1 MKKILILLFAIAF
14 IIFPLTTVSVKAS
27 STEYLAYSEI
37 IMSSGKLL
45 RDFTKE
51 EMDDALKH
59 TEGNYCFTIKIY
71 PVNKNVRATYIS
83 QTVMSYYNTSGTDVT
98 FTKLIEVET
107 NQKVSFNTGGSLSA
121 SASGNIKKVKAEAA
135 AKGNV
140 SYSKQQEK
148 SYKEKL
154 EEKFVI
160 EAGSSIIV
168 YLTGSL
174 IISNGVASVYDF
186 FYRLCY
192 GGYEFVTITEQYTRV
207 VKSTEF

>member
-1 MKKILILLFAIAF
+1 MNKF
-14 IIFPLTTVSVKAS
+14 IILVFFIACVLIPLATVTTYANSY
-27 STEYLAYSEI
+27 EYLAYSEI

-45 RDFTKE
+45 RDFTEEEYKE
-51 EMDDALKH
+51 AVKH
-59 TEGNYCFTIKIY
+59 TEGNYFFEIKIY
-71 PVNKNVRATYIS
+71 PVNKNVRAPYIS
-83 QTVMSYYNTSGTDVT
+83 QTVMSYYNTSSTDIT

-107 NQKVSFNTGGSLSA
+107 NQKVTFNTGGSLSA

-135 AKGNV
+135 AKGSV

-154 EEKFVI
+154 EQKFVV

-174 IISNGVASVYDF
+174 IVSNGVASIYDF
-186 FYRLCY
+186 FHKSCS
-192 GGYEFVTITEQYTRV
+192 GGYEFVTITEQYIRI
-207 VKSTEF
+207 VKSTEL